1 MCSAQKEIMRR
12 CLIYLFLLLPLQMVA
27 QPVYFCT
34 KQGATL
40 NYVRKYAD
48 SGEVKW
54 YHTLKVTS
62 VIERN
67 DSTVVTTMSDFV
79 DDSGESV
86 MDFPIAQYVRIS
98 NDGTIKLELTDA
110 VVAIL
115 HSKIPVGHAK
125 KSGEAVELTAGMKP
139 GDILPSAQAQ
149 VSMLGLK
156 YTVNVTDRKVLRNE
170 SITTPAGTFDC
181 VVISEH
187 KVERAPAYK
196 RETTAISWYADG
208 IGYVRHDTYNKN
220 MVLETTE
227 YLESVK

>member
-1 MCSAQKEIMRR
+1 MRR
-12 CLIYLFLLLPLQMVA
+12 YLIYILLLLPLSIAAV
-27 QPVYFCT
+27 PTYFCT
-34 KQGATL
+34 DVGTTL
-40 NYVRKYAD
+40 NYVRKYVD

-54 YHTLKVTS
+54 YHKLKVTS

-86 MDFPIAQYVRIS
+86 MDFPVTQYVRIS
-98 NDGTIKLELTDA
+98 NDGAIKLELTDA

-181 VVISEH
+181 IVISEH
-187 KVERAPAYK
+187 KVERAPAYR
-196 RETTAISWYADG
+196 REATALSWYADG
-208 IGYVRHDTYNKN
+208 IGYVRHDTYDKN
-220 MVLETTE
+220 MHLETSE
-227 YLESVK
+227 QLYSIDRKID